1 MTRLAE
7 ALRAGNVRR
16 RLLALYRALLAAY
29 GPQGW
34 WPGDSPFEVMVGA
47 VLTQNTAWGNVEKAI
62 ANLKREGAL
71 TPARFRAL
79 QVRSI
84 AALIRPSG
92 YYTVKARRLANL
104 MAFLGDRYKGSVPRM
119 LRDDPARL
127 REGLLSVNGIGPET
141 ADAIALYAAGHP
153 AFVVDAY
160 TKRIFGRHGLVP
172 PNAGYHEVQQL
183 FLRNLPADARL
194 FNEYHALIVRL
205 GKEHCRKRSPQCP
218 GCPLEHDLRGDEE
231 QAPAK
236 MLKLSARSHKM

>member
-1 MTRLAE
+1 M
-7 ALRAGNVRR
+7 
-16 RLLALYRALLAAY
+16 RLLALYRALFRAY
-29 GPQGW
+29 GPQKW

-62 ANLKREGAL
+62 KNLKGAGAL
-71 TPARFRAL
+71 RASRFRSL
-79 QVRSI
+79 PHRSL

-104 MAFLGDRYKGSVPRM
+104 MSFLGDRYGGSVPRM
-119 LRDDPARL
+119 RRDDPARL

-160 TKRIFGRHGLVP
+160 TKRIFSRHGLVP
-172 PNAGYHEVQQL
+172 ENAGYHEVQQL
-183 FLRNLPADARL
+183 FLQNLPADARL

-205 GKEHCRKRSPQCP
+205 GKEHCRKRSPRCDR
-218 GCPLEHDLRGDEE
+218 CPLERDLRGNEE
-231 QAPAK
+231 KAPAK
-236 MLKLSARSHKM
+236 ILKRPARPHKI